1 MELGKDFRKVFYL
14 FGGIIMVL
22 AVLILWRTLFKVV
35 PAVGLSRSITFLVI
49 GLFFLVLGV
58 AMVLYARRDQK
69 KEAAKAAAEKTE

>member
-35 PAVGLSRSITFLVI
+35 PAVGLGRSVTFLVI

-58 AMVLYARRDQK
+58 AMVLYARRDQR